1 MGNSPPAIAVSCAV
15 SLAWP
20 IQVADGVWIRD
31 RAEADLTPVA
41 TSGKIG
47 RLDVSIV
54 QPDVPK
60 AGASNPSP
68 MLAVAVRSPSADLWI
83 SVGIGADPSI
93 ARTILHSIHAAEDAS
108 VAPPSTPTPTATTT
122 MTTPAAASTTSTSDT
137 VDDSTTTTAA
147 VQLDPNPIR
156 VTIADGCPASV
167 ANHPDY
173 GSTSAQWISNPDSS
187 GLDQQFV
194 PGTPRSAIICR
205 YVALDA
211 MTTANGQT
219 YNVGTLLTSTV
230 LDANNAGALAD
241 TLNAIVPWN
250 LTSGCEPP
258 SDKAATPQS
267 RSRSLAAATSTYG

>member
-1 MGNSPPAIAVSCAV
+1 M
-15 SLAWP
+15 
-20 IQVADGVWIRD
+20 
-31 RAEADLTPVA
+31 DLQ
-41 TSGKIG
+41 SRLIG
-47 RLDVSIV
+47 
-54 QPDVPK
+54 
-60 AGASNPSP
+60 
-68 MLAVAVRSPSADLWI
+68 
-83 SVGIGADPSI
+83 
-93 ARTILHSIHAAEDAS
+93 TH
-108 VAPPSTPTPTATTT
+108 
-122 MTTPAAASTTSTSDT
+122 
-137 VDDSTTTTAA
+137 
-147 VQLDPNPIR
+147 
-156 VTIADGCPASV
+156 
-167 ANHPDY
+167 
-173 GSTSAQWISNPDSS
+173 
-187 GLDQQFV
+187 QQFV